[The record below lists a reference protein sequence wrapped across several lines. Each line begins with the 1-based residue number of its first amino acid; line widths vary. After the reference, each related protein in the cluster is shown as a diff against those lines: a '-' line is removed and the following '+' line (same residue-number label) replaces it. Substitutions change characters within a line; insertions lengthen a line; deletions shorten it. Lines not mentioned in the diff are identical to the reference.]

1 MKLFWACLVM
11 AVVGAIIGVAL
22 AMAEDIDFN
31 LYVDAIYK
39 AEGGAKAQYLYGIR
53 SIKYDTP
60 EEARKICYN
69 SVKNNYKRWEKAGR
83 EGDFVEFM
91 SRRYC
96 PIGAK
101 NDPKGVNKN
110 WVKNVKYFL

>member
-1 MKLFWACLVM
+1 MKLFWACLIASLIGLFLGVLC
-11 AVVGAIIGVAL
+11 AI
-22 AMAEDIDFN
+22 AEDIDFN
-31 LYVDAIYK
+31 SYVDAIYK

-60 EEARKICYN
+60 EEARRICYN
-69 SVKNNYKRWEKAGR
+69 SVKNNYKRWQKACS

-96 PIGAK
+96 PICAK

-110 WVKNVKYFL
+110 WVNNVKYFL